1 MKKTTICFLALT
13 IIMSL
18 SFAAFANTPGINRR
32 ERNQQR
38 RIAHGFADGQLTARE
53 AVRLEREEAHI
64 YRDERRAKVDGKVTF
79 WERQHLDNEL
89 DRANRRIYRNTHD
102 NQHRN

>member
-1 MKKTTICFLALT
+1 MKNTMICILALLF
-13 IIMSL
+13 IMSL
-18 SFAAFANTPGINRR
+18 SLVSFANTPGINRR

-38 RIAHGFADGQLTARE
+38 RIAHGITDGQLTARE
-53 AVRLEREEAHI
+53 AARLEREEAHI
-64 YRDERRAKVDGKVTF
+64 YRDERRAKSDGTVTF
-79 WERQHLDNEL
+79 RERQHLDNEL

>member
-1 MKKTTICFLALT
+1 MKNTTICILALLF
-13 IIMSL
+13 IMSL
-18 SFAAFANTPGINRR
+18 SLSAFANTPGINRR

-38 RIAHGFADGQLTARE
+38 RIAHGIADGQLTARE
-53 AVRLEREEAHI
+53 AARLEREEAHI
-64 YRDERRAKVDGKVTF
+64 YRDERRAKADGTVTF

-102 NQHRN
+102 SQHRN

>member
-1 MKKTTICFLALT
+1 
-13 IIMSL
+13 MSL
-18 SFAAFANTPGINRR
+18 SLSAFANTPGINRR

-38 RIAHGFADGQLTARE
+38 RIAHGIADGQLTARE
-53 AVRLEREEAHI
+53 AARLEREEAHI
-64 YRDERRAKVDGKVTF
+64 YRDERRAKADGTVTF

-102 NQHRN
+102 SQHRN